1 MFFLQWWWLGQVS
14 YVLTCVVAKISIALS
29 IMRLTVKRV
38 HSIVLWAVISVTTI
52 VGLVFWLMLTLQCR
66 PVAFFW
72 NRTGNGHCLSSDSII
87 TMAYVYSVEAAVCD
101 FTVGILPVFVI
112 WNLQMNRR
120 TKWAVA
126 GILSMGCVYVVNYAF
141 HHEAFAD
148 GLDTALA
155 LRWLSAFLSFITT
168 KIPTFYVR
176 MPSISSAIDGI
187 LIDT

>member
-126 GILSMGCVYVVNYAF
+126 GILSMGCVYVVS
-141 HHEAFAD
+141 
-148 GLDTALA
+148 L
-155 LRWLSAFLSFITT
+155 FLS
-168 KIPTFYVR
+168 
-176 MPSISSAIDGI
+176 S
-187 LIDT
+187 